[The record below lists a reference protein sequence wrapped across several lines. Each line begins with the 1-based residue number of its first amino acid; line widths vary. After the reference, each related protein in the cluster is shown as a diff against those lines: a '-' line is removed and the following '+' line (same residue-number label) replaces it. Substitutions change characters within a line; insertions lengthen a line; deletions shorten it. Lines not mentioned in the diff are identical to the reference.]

1 LFRNSKKAVTA
12 ALENG
17 AWQPEDGVSMNRRKL
32 RIGVIGGGHLGT
44 IHTRLVRSIDDVEL
58 VGVADP
64 CPQTRQRLSDEFGVT
79 TFEDHRALAER
90 VDAAIVAA
98 PTEHHYWIG
107 MELAEAGV
115 HLLVE
120 KPITQT
126 VAEADA
132 LIRAAT
138 SRNLVLQVGH
148 VERFNPAFSA
158 AAAEVGSP
166 WYIEAVRASG
176 YTCRSVDVGVVHDL
190 MIHDIDLVLSLVRS
204 EVVDIAATGTAVV
217 GPHEDIAHAHLR
229 FANGCL
235 ASINASRTSF
245 QPQRSMQVFGS
256 DVYAGIDFAA
266 GTTKLIRPSE
276 PVRRGQIDVR
286 QMTADQRRTLQEQFF
301 TDILPLR
308 EVQVEKRNAILDE
321 QYDFVI
327 SIRSGQSPQVSGV
340 QGRDALAVAEQIVQR
355 IAAQRTAM
363 RKLSL
368 LEARRWKPSETP
380 STLPRR
386 RAG

>member
-1 LFRNSKKAVTA
+1 
-12 ALENG
+12 
-17 AWQPEDGVSMNRRKL
+17 MNRRKL

-64 CPQTRQRLSDEFGVT
+64 NPEARQRLSDEFQVE
-79 TFEDHRALAER
+79 TFKDHRELASKI
-90 VDAAIVAA
+90 DAAIIAA
-98 PTEHHYWIG
+98 STEHHYWIG

-115 HLLVE
+115 HLFVE
-120 KPITQT
+120 KPITLS

-132 LIRAAT
+132 LIRATT

-148 VERFNPAFSA
+148 VERFNPAFSVA
-158 AAAEVGSP
+158 ASEVLKP

-176 YTCRSVDVGVVHDL
+176 YTCRSVEVGVVHDL

-204 EVVDIAATGTAVV
+204 EVVDIAATGAAVL

-229 FANGCL
+229 FANGCI

-245 QPQRSMQVFGS
+245 QPQRSMQVFG
-256 DVYAGIDFAA
+256 DAVYAGIDFTA
-266 GTTKLIRPSE
+266 GTTKIVRSSE
-276 PVRRGQIDVR
+276 QVRRGEIDVR
-286 QMTADQRRTLQEQFF
+286 QMSADQRQELQEQFF
-301 TDILPLR
+301 TDILPLE

-321 QYDFVI
+321 QHDFVI
-327 SIRSGQSPQVSGV
+327 SIRSGQSPQVTGV
-340 QGRDALAVAEQIVQR
+340 HGRDALA
-355 IAAQRTAM
+355 IATSVIEKIDEQRTAK
-363 RKLSL
+363 RKSSL
-368 LEARRWKPSETP
+368 LESPQWDMAAGRTAAPQ
-380 STLPRR
+380 R